1 MRLLI
6 ALAAIAVPSASAPA
20 HMPSG
25 RDSTIV
31 PPAQDPRVK
40 PLRGGANC
48 RRPDVHLIEREKGR
62 KGKFNRLGE
71 LPPAQLMLTVYREVD
86 GCSEPV
92 IVRHGYG
99 LGAPAARDRDAV
111 PVMPRARRW

>member
-6 ALAAIAVPSASAPA
+6 ALAAVAVPFASTPA
-20 HMPSG
+20 HTPSG
-25 RDSTIV
+25 GDSTIV

-48 RRPDVHLIEREKGR
+48 RPDVHLIDKDQGR

-99 LGAPAARDRDAV
+99 LGAPPARERDAG

>member
-6 ALAAIAVPSASAPA
+6 ALAAVAVPFASTPA
-20 HMPSG
+20 HTPPG
-25 RDSTIV
+25 GDSTIV
-31 PPAQDPRVK
+31 SPAQDPRVK
-40 PLRGGANC
+40 PLSGGANC
-48 RRPDVHLIEREKGR
+48 RRPDVHLVERDKGG

-99 LGAPAARDRDAV
+99 LGAPPARDRDAV
-111 PVMPRARRW
+111 PLMPRARRW

>member
-6 ALAAIAVPSASAPA
+6 ALAAVALPFASTPA
-20 HMPSG
+20 RTPSG
-25 RDSTIV
+25 GDAKIV
-31 PPAQDPRVK
+31 PPPQDLRTK
-40 PLRGGANC
+40 PLGGRADC
-48 RRPDVHLIEREKGR
+48 RRPDVHLAESD

-71 LPPAQLMLTVYREVD
+71 LPPAQLVLTVFREVD

-99 LGAPAARDRDAV
+99 LGAPATDPQAQHVR
-111 PVMPRARRW
+111 PTARRW